1 MKRVFIAAAMRT
13 PTGKLLGALSSLT
26 APALGAAVIKAVLKK
41 AVRDVSVVDEV
52 IMGNVLSAGV
62 GQNPARQA
70 ALKAGLPDTINA
82 FTVNKVCASGMK
94 AVSLGAQAIMT
105 GGAEVIIAG
114 GMESMSNAPYL
125 LRDMR
130 RGKKYG
136 DSGVIDSM
144 VFDGLM
150 DCFYGE
156 HMGALCEATV
166 EKYNITREQQD
177 AFALESHKK
186 AAKAAAQSLFTEELV
201 QVEAG
206 GTIVTEDESIRKD
219 ATIEA
224 LSRLKP
230 VFKESGTITAGN
242 SPGLNDGAAALLL
255 ASEEGLKRLGKKPLA
270 EIIGFASSHTDPKW
284 FTIAPTGSVKK
295 LLAATGLKMANFNL
309 VEENEAFAAQ
319 TLAVIKELSL
329 DPSIVNVH
337 GGAVALGHPIGA
349 SGARILTTLVHSL
362 KNRKKELG
370 LATICLGGG
379 GAMSMAVRAMKE
391 EAWNSAS

>member
-1 MKRVFIAAAMRT
+1 MKRVFIVAAKRT

-26 APALGAAVIKAVLKK
+26 APALGAAVIKALLEKSMEPS
-41 AVRDVSVVDEV
+41 AVDEV

-70 ALKAGLPDTINA
+70 ALGAGLPNTTNA

-105 GGAEVIIAG
+105 GTAEVVIAG

-136 DSGVIDSM
+136 DSVITDSM

-150 DCFYGE
+150 DCYYGE

-166 EKYNITREQQD
+166 EKYNISREEQD
-177 AFALESHKK
+177 AFAFDSHRK
-186 AAKAAAQSLFTEELV
+186 ASRATREGLFNDELV
-201 QVEAG
+201 IVEAAG
-206 GTIVTEDESIRKD
+206 RRIAEDESIRIN
-219 ATIEA
+219 TVLEA

-230 VFKESGTITAGN
+230 AFKENGTVTAGN

-284 FTIAPTGSVKK
+284 FTIAPAGSVRK
-295 LLAATGLKMANFNL
+295 LLAVTGLKMEDFDL

-319 TLAVIKELSL
+319 TLTVIKELSL
-329 DPSIVNVH
+329 DPTIVNVN

-349 SGARILTTLVHSL
+349 SGARILTTLVHAL
-362 KNRKKELG
+362 RNRKKELG

-379 GAMSMAVRAMKE
+379 GAMSMAVRTIKE
-391 EAWNSAS
+391 ESWNSAS

>member
-1 MKRVFIAAAMRT
+1 MKRVFIAQALRT
-13 PTGKLLGALSSLT
+13 PTGKLLGAFASLT
-26 APALGAAVIKAVLKK
+26 APALGAAVIKAILKK
-41 AVRDVSVVDEV
+41 AVQQPSVIDEV

-70 ALKAGLPDTINA
+70 AIGAGLPDTINA

-94 AVSLGAQAIMT
+94 AVSLGAQAIMA
-105 GGAEVIIAG
+105 GQAEVVIAG
-114 GMESMSNAPYL
+114 GMESMSNAPFL

-130 RGKKYG
+130 RGRKYG
-136 DSGVIDSM
+136 DSEIIDSM

-150 DCFYGE
+150 DCYYGE

-166 EKYNITREQQD
+166 EKYGISRGDQD
-177 AFALESHKK
+177 AFAFESHRK
-186 AAKAAAQSLFTEELV
+186 AASAAAQGLFNEELV
-201 QVEAG
+201 SVEAG
-206 GTIVTEDESIRKD
+206 GRAVTEDESIRKD
-219 ATIEA
+219 ASLEA

-230 VFKESGTITAGN
+230 VFKEGGTVTAGN

-255 ASEEGLKRLGKKPLA
+255 ASEEGLKRLGAPPLA
-270 EIIGFASSHTDPKW
+270 EILGFASFHTDPKW
-284 FTIAPTGSVKK
+284 FTTAPTGSVKK
-295 LLAATGLKMANFNL
+295 LLAATGLKIESFDL

-329 DPSIVNVH
+329 DPSTVNVN
-337 GGAVALGHPIGA
+337 GGAVSLGHPIGA

-362 KNRKKELG
+362 RNRGRNLG

-379 GAMSMAVRAMKE
+379 GAMSMAVMAVKE
-391 EAWNSAS
+391 DSWNSAS